1 MVTPYLEEMPQPPY
15 LTGSEP
21 AADQTTAQRNRHRL
35 IIFAGV
41 FLVSALAG
49 LAYTFMRPA
58 VYQSTATLL
67 LAPTVAPDTTVA
79 ATTASGG
86 NREDIDPQYIA
97 VQAQILTSQEL
108 LSRLRERL
116 VATGTALD
124 GLPAS
129 VAELSSQLEVIP
141 HTDTPMIELRSQGTQ
156 RDILPALLTA
166 WIEVYLQTQAVDA
179 SNMAESTLTALQQ
192 QAQELAPKIT
202 AKRRQLEQFRQQY
215 DILSTESNENLA
227 PTQLK
232 GLQAAFNNAS
242 EKEADAKARLAA
254 LRDAIAQG
262 SPILGEQDQIRVGQL
277 EDQATRL
284 REQLRQFGERYTPK
298 YMKLDPDIVAMTR
311 NLEKLESLIA
321 AAKQQGQKLAVT
333 EAERELAGAHQTAL
347 DLQQRLNT
355 HKKAALD
362 FTARFAEHQAMQEE
376 LAQLERLYQ
385 QTQTRL
391 EREEATHQAT
401 FPKVTVLSQPTL
413 PGSPLYPHY
422 QRDAGI
428 SLAAAL
434 LLAVFAIGLYELL
447 YRAPR
452 AAANPESRSYF
463 YAIPQA
469 QQLNTRVIPEAL
481 PAPPPLALA
490 HHLSRE
496 LTTAEVERLLGVADQ
511 SGRML
516 IELLLS
522 GLSLDEITALHWE
535 QVDLARNTLQ
545 VSGASARSI
554 PLTGLLEAE
563 LTAQAAARP
572 AAAAP
577 VLQTQGR
584 PLRPAEAQALLACLS
599 HDAGLTHPD
608 EITPEQL
615 CHTYRAFLIRQG
627 LRLTELG
634 RRVGYL
640 PATVLASYKPL
651 SPPDSGRSLE
661 EIEWLYP
668 ALRV

>member
-21 AADQTTAQRNRHRL
+21 AADRTTAQRNRHRL

-58 VYQSTATLL
+58 VYRSTATLL
-67 LAPTVAPDTTVA
+67 LAPTMAPDTTVA
-79 ATTASGG
+79 STTAGGG

-97 VQAQILTSQEL
+97 VQGQVLISQEV
-108 LSRLRERL
+108 LSRLQERL
-116 VATGTALD
+116 VATGTASA

-129 VAELSSQLEVIP
+129 VAELSSRLEVIP

-179 SNMAESTLTALQQ
+179 SNTAESTLTALRRQL
-192 QAQELAPKIT
+192 QELAPKIT

-215 DILSTESNENLA
+215 DILSMESNENLA

-232 GLQAAFNNAS
+232 GLQEAFNNAS
-242 EKEADAKARLAA
+242 EKETDARARLAA

-262 SPILGEQDQIRVGQL
+262 SPVLGEQDQIRVGQL

-298 YMKLDPDIVAMTR
+298 YMQLDPDIVAMNR

-321 AAKQQGQKLAVT
+321 TAQQQGQKLAVT
-333 EAERELAGAHQTAL
+333 EAERELASAHQTVL

-355 HKKAALD
+355 HKKAALN
-362 FTARFAEHQAMQEE
+362 FTSRFAEHQAMQEE
-376 LAQLERLYQ
+376 LAQLEQLYQ

-413 PGSPLYPHY
+413 PGSPLYPPY

-434 LLAVFAIGLYELL
+434 LLAVFAVGLYELL
-447 YRAPR
+447 HRAPR
-452 AAANPESRSYF
+452 AAVNTESRSYF

-469 QQLNTRVIPEAL
+469 QLNTRVIPESL

-496 LTTAEVERLLGVADQ
+496 LTTAEVERLLEIADQ
-511 SGRML
+511 PGRML

-522 GLSLDEITALHWE
+522 GLNLDEITALHWE
-535 QVDLARNTLQ
+535 QVNLARNTLQ
-545 VSGASARSI
+545 VSGASARPI
-554 PLTGLLEAE
+554 PLAGLLEAE

-584 PLRPAEAQALLACLS
+584 PLRAAEAQALLACLV

-608 EITPEQL
+608 EVSPEQL
-615 CHTYRAFLIRQG
+615 CHTYRAFLVRQG

-634 RRVGYL
+634 RMVGYV
-640 PATVLASYKPL
+640 PATVLANYKPL
-651 SPPDSGRSLE
+651 SPPGSGRSLE